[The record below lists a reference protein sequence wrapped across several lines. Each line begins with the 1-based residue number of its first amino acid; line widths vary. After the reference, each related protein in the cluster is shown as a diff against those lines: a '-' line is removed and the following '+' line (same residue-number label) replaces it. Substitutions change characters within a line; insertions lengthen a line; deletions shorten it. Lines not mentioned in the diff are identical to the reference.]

1 MAKKQKCPTP
11 KKGAPA
17 WMVTYGDLMSL
28 LLTFFVLIVS
38 FSSIQEVEFAKA
50 MGSLKGA
57 LGSLNLPKTELKLL
71 RRDEPRPL
79 STFFRFVRKA
89 EITSRTEQKLQYD
102 VKEYNQRVELLDYVE
117 EITTYAQK
125 MGISDRVT
133 TDFTEEGF
141 LISMPSEFLFESG
154 SAEVKTEAYP
164 FLRKVSALLKR
175 IDYAI
180 QVEGH
185 TDDRSISNEKFPS
198 NWELSAS
205 RAVAVVKL
213 LTRMGIPPERL
224 SAVGYGEFQP
234 KFSNETEEGRQKNR
248 RVEMKI
254 DLSR

>member
-1 MAKKQKCPTP
+1 MAKKHKCPEC

-57 LGSLNLPKTELKLL
+57 LGSLNLPKTKLKLL

-79 STFFRFVRKA
+79 SNFFRFVRKA
-89 EITSRTEQKLQYD
+89 EITSRTEQKLRYD
-102 VKEYNQRVELLDYVE
+102 VKVYKNKTELLDFVE
-117 EITTYAQK
+117 EITNYAQK

-141 LISMPSEFLFESG
+141 ILSINSEFLFESG
-154 SAEVKTEAYP
+154 GADIKVDAYP
-164 FLRKVSALLKR
+164 FLRKVAALLKN
-175 IDYAI
+175 INYGI

-185 TDDRSISNEKFPS
+185 TDNRPISNEKFPS
-198 NWELSAS
+198 NWELSAG
-205 RAVAVVKL
+205 RAISVVKML
-213 LTRMGIPPERL
+213 IRMGISPERM
-224 SAVGYGEFQP
+224 SAVGYGEYHP
-234 KFSNETEEGRQKNR
+234 KYSNETEEGRKRNR
-248 RVEMKI
+248 RVEIKI
-254 DLSR
+254 DLSK